1 MGDIT
6 FPLHTHMSLF
16 WLPAEMIVNP
26 EIVAAGPYPGS
37 ISRVFSHF
45 ETLKAAQ

>member
-1 MGDIT
+1 MDEPT
-6 FPLHTHMSLF
+6 QVPLF

-26 EIVAAGPYPGS
+26 EIVASWPYPGS

-45 ETLKAAQ
+45 DTIKAAR